1 MARLARGEAD
11 DVVDDDSG
19 ILLITLPCDV
29 TQCGVQVTLAILI
42 NGSPAPTGSLSYT
55 STAAKPGR
63 PAFNARGGIWIW
75 NTMVMVFNLSNTAR
89 TLARDQT
96 ASLSHLREHLRSG
109 RLIAISGRCKRS
121 LRKIRTFE
129 SH

>member
-11 DVVDDDSG
+11 DVVDDDSE

-29 TQCGVQVTLAILI
+29 TQCGVQVTLSILI

-63 PAFNARGGIWIW
+63 PALNARGGIW
-75 NTMVMVFNLSNTAR
+75 NTMVMVFNLR
-89 TLARDQT
+89 TL
-96 ASLSHLREHLRSG
+96 LEHLRAIKPLVYRTFEKICEAVG
-109 RLIAISGRCKRS
+109 LGAISGRCKRS
-121 LRKIRTFE
+121 LRKIRVFE